1 MILPMPFK
9 LPVRTKGRLTMS
21 KYRVFFYDNNSD
33 ETRSI
38 TVEAA
43 NEDEAE
49 DKAVDRVGEENWPSS
64 FRVADAEEVD

>member
-1 MILPMPFK
+1 MK
-9 LPVRTKGRLTMS
+9 R
-21 KYRVFFYDNNSD
+21 YRVNFFDKDSD
-33 ETRSI
+33 EFRSI

-64 FRVADAEEVD
+64 FRVGDVEELED

>member
-1 MILPMPFK
+1 
-9 LPVRTKGRLTMS
+9 MS